1 MLFLDESCDP
11 SIGNT
16 LLNDIENFLKHAD
29 TTLLKSANSSDE
41 VGVKVTLTL
50 KDYSLYL
57 KEETANDILPEAEES
72 EASTIINE
80 EQETER
86 VNVGCFRE
94 MTSYEISKYTE
105 RIDTNRTSNDSKSE
119 QIAKTHQMNGK

>member
-50 KDYSLYL
+50 KD
-57 KEETANDILPEAEES
+57 
-72 EASTIINE
+72 
-80 EQETER
+80 
-86 VNVGCFRE
+86 
-94 MTSYEISKYTE
+94 
-105 RIDTNRTSNDSKSE
+105 
-119 QIAKTHQMNGK
+119 